1 MNMTFELLKIKY
13 RNIILYHSRT
23 NETVKHFNNII
34 DQILIK
40 YCIKQ
45 FIKN

>member
-1 MNMTFELLKIKY
+1 MTFELLKIKHQNTISY
-13 RNIILYHSRT
+13 YSRM
-23 NETVKHFNNII
+23 NEVVKRFNNILN
-34 DQILIK
+34 QILIK